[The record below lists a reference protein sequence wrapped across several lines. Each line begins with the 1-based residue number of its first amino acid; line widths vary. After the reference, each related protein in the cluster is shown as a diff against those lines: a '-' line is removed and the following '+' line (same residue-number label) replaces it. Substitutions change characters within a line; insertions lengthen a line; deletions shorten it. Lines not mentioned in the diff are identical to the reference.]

1 MINVIEIE
9 DFKGKLEKLPNNIV
23 KLYSKQ
29 KSIFEVSWLDA
40 RLHTK
45 KLIGVNGYSFRVTR
59 NYRVLF
65 YFQDDET
72 VVFVDIGHRKDVY
85 E

>member
-1 MINVIEIE
+1 MTKIIF
-9 DFKGKLEKLPNNIV
+9 DDYFGKKLIKLPKDVI
-23 KLYSKQ
+23 KIYEKQ
-29 KSIFEVSWLDA
+29 EKIFTGNWLDG

-45 KLIGVNGYSFRVTR
+45 KLIGVNWYSFRVTR

-65 YFQDDET
+65 YFHDTEV
-72 VVFVDIGHRKDVY
+72 VVFTDIGHRKDIY

>member
-1 MINVIEIE
+1 MTKIIF
-9 DFKGKLEKLPNNIV
+9 DDYFGKKLAKLPKDVIKV
-23 KLYSKQ
+23 YRKQ
-29 KSIFEVSWLDA
+29 ERIFINSWLDG

-45 KLIGVNGYSFRVTR
+45 KLIGVNWYSFRVTR

-65 YFQDDET
+65 YFYESEV
-72 VVFVDIGHRKDVY
+72 VVFTDIGHRKDIY

>member
-1 MINVIEIE
+1 MTKIIFDDYLV
-9 DFKGKLEKLPNNIV
+9 KKLAKLPKDVFKIY
-23 KLYSKQ
+23 KKQ
-29 KSIFEVSWLDA
+29 ERIFTENWLDS

-45 KLIGVNGYSFRVTR
+45 KLIGVNWYSFRVTR

-65 YFQDDET
+65 YFQDVDV
-72 VVFVDIGHRKDVY
+72 VVFTDIGHRKDIY